1 MDSKEAMEEN
11 IEETQVHIQEKM
23 HCMEVTVVQFEEN

>member
-11 IEETQVHIQEKM
+11 IEETLVHIQEKM
-23 HCMEVTVVQFEEN
+23 HSKEVTVVQFEEN